1 MKKLILTATIMVSA
15 LSCFAQTDTITVKN
29 GNVPYIK
36 ARNYFFRN
44 DAQIPNNPVIN
55 DEKTFNSY
63 FGMATVMG
71 EEGKPTE
78 IDFSKQF
85 VIATVLP
92 VTDIS
97 TRIEPTKLKVNDR
110 QIDYAYTIVK
120 GRKMS
125 SKMQPCLIL
134 VIDRKYLRNEV
145 SCTTSVKNALY
156 EGDENPLIMVID
168 PEDYKDQIK
177 TLDELDKV
185 ESKNKTKQGN

>member
-15 LSCFAQTDTITVKN
+15 LSSLAQKDTISVFN
-29 GNVPYIK
+29 GSVPYTK
-36 ARNYFFRN
+36 AENYFFRN
-44 DAQIPNNPVIN
+44 DAQIPSNPVII
-55 DEKTFNSY
+55 DAKTFNSY

-71 EEGKPTE
+71 ENGKPTE

-92 VTDIS
+92 PTDIN
-97 TRIEPTKLKVNDR
+97 TRIEPTRLKISDKA
-110 QIDYAYTIVK
+110 ISYAYAIVK
-120 GRKMS
+120 GRKMH
-125 SKMQPCLIL
+125 SKMQPILIL
-134 VIDRKYLRNEV
+134 IVDRKYLRNEF
-145 SCTTSVKNALY
+145 SCTTSVRHAME

-185 ESKNKTKQGN
+185 ESDKKKAQ